1 MYFKNR
7 VDNQVKIKGH
17 RIELDEITSSL
28 IKFGIKKI
36 HTISFDNKIVVFYTD
51 KKKFDK
57 KSIDVYLRN
66 NIPEYMIPNYLF
78 KIKKFPLTQNIKLD
92 INSLIQTAK
101 KRINVQR

>member
-1 MYFKNR
+1 MLKILLTIKTMN
-7 VDNQVKIKGH
+7 VAVKRH
-17 RIELDEITSSL
+17 FNSV
-28 IKFGIKKI
+28 
-36 HTISFDNKIVVFYTD
+36 IV
-51 KKKFDK
+51 